1 MSNAYQLWWAPPPP
15 PATALGRHRPLAPLA
30 GVHVSPICLGTMSL
44 GTAWGPVTGT
54 ITKEETFK
62 LLDGFYAAGGNFIDT
77 SNNYHDEES
86 EMFVG
91 EWMEARGIREQI
103 VVATK
108 YTSNYKRGQKVGQM
122 THYAGNNMKSLHN
135 SVEASLK
142 KLRTDHIDILYVHF
156 WDWTCGIE
164 EIMNG
169 LHNLVAAGKVLY
181 LGISDTPAWIVAKA
195 NTYARCMGKTPFCI
209 YQGLWNVMQR
219 DFERDIIP
227 MARAEGMAIAPW
239 GVLASGK
246 VRTDQ
251 EEEQRSRSGE
261 GGRKD
266 MHSDDWKRSPAQ
278 RKVCQALEK
287 VAAEVGAS
295 NIRAVAIA
303 YVMQKT
309 PYVFPIIGGRKIE
322 QLKDNVE
329 ALELALSPEQ
339 IAHIESV
346 APFDPGFPAIMCGDG
361 SVYIP
366 LQSSAGHFER
376 WPVQQALRP
385 SGTKTANGNGH
396 A

>member
-1 MSNAYQLWWAPPPP
+1 MSIGTTWAP
-15 PATALGRHRPLAPLA
+15 
-30 GVHVSPICLGTMSL
+30 I
-44 GTAWGPVTGT
+44 TGT
-54 ITKEETFK
+54 VTKEVAFK
-62 LLDGFYAAGGNFIDT
+62 IFDAYYEAGGNFIDT

-86 EMFVG
+86 EAFIG
-91 EWMEARGIREQI
+91 EWMEARGIREEI

-227 MARAEGMAIAPW
+227 MARAEGMALAPW

-246 VRTDQ
+246 IRTDA
-251 EEEQRSRSGE
+251 EEERRAQTGE
-261 GGRKD
+261 RGRKD
-266 MHSDDWKRSPAQ
+266 MGSDDWKRTPAQ
-278 RKVCQALEK
+278 RRVCQALEK
-287 VAAEVGAS
+287 VAKEVGAKS
-295 NIRAVAIA
+295 IRTVAIA

-309 PYVFPIIGGRKIE
+309 PYVFPIIGGRKVE
-322 QLKDNVE
+322 QITDNAE
-329 ALELALSPEQ
+329 ALEIALSPEQ
-339 IAHIESV
+339 ITYIESV
-346 APFDPGFPAIMCGDG
+346 VPFDPGFPGFVCGDG
-361 SVYIP
+361 SFYIP
-366 LQSSAGHFER
+366 LQGSAGNFDR
-376 WPVQQALRP
+376 WPTQQAIRP
-385 SGTKTANGNGH
+385 SGSKSVRALNGANGSNGH